1 MGNSADFANM
11 VDLVNT
17 LQMQPR
23 IDGPTSIKDIR
34 QAYNKM
40 HTGDQFGKLV
50 LLMIV
55 GIRLRRGDSYC
66 RGCWKT

>member
-50 LLMIV
+50 LTH
-55 GIRLRRGDSYC
+55 D
-66 RGCWKT
+66 CWN